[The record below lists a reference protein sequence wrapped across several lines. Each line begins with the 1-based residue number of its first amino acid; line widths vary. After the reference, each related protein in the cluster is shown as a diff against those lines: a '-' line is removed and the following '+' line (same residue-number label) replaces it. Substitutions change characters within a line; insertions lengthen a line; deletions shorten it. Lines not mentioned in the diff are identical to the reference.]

1 MKKIALLIVVLGL
14 VAAQPASADLPVPGS
29 DATWSAS
36 AQRIAFTFGGGIFTS
51 RADGSGTAQL
61 THAGTDSADP
71 AWSPDG
77 KWIAFSSDFGDYPRS
92 QGIYVVRAVKG
103 ASVRRVTR
111 LSQQGAYD
119 TAPSYTDDGK
129 RIVFTR
135 IRQDHGL
142 RVAALVITNLRGD
155 HVRRLTSWVV
165 AP

>member
-1 MKKIALLIVVLGL
+1 MKKAALLIVTIALI
-14 VAAQPASADLPVPGS
+14 AAQPAAASLPGPGS
-29 DATWSAS
+29 DATWSAA
-36 AQRIAFTFGGGIFTS
+36 AQRIAFTFGGGIFTM
-51 RADGSGTAQL
+51 RADGSGTTQL

-119 TAPSYTDDGK
+119 TKPTYTPDGK

-135 IRQDHGL
+135 IRQEKGL
-142 RVAALVITNLRGD
+142 RVSALIVTNLRGD
-155 HVRRLTSWVV
+155 HVRRVSPWVS